1 MSQCNERSKQTASA
15 IKYEGAYAKR
25 YSSSSSGDVVLLAAL
40 NLTYRRLRGYDS
52 TVTNIKRQEVLVSTA
67 HGGVGR
73 VLALLCNYTTA
84 EDLFSHSRIVMGLRS
99 VCVPVCILSNM
110 FINIYLLVLW
120 LKRLLNLHILF
131 VYLQHD
137 NVYLQ
142 YKSLL

>member
-73 VLALLCNYTTA
+73 VLAVLCNYTTA

-99 VCVPVCILSNM
+99 VCVCLSVYYQVCL
-110 FINIYLLVLW
+110 FIFIYW
-120 LKRLLNLHILF
+120 YCGLKG
-131 VYLQHD
+131 Y
-137 NVYLQ
+137 
-142 YKSLL
+142 